1 MKGEGDHTWI
11 ETIFMEHDDFHRYEE
26 QNKKLKRMTSKNSKP
41 EYQDYDEDNS
51 ADNTDI

>member
-26 QNKKLKRMTSKNSKP
+26 QNKKSKRITSKNSKP
-41 EYQDYDEDNS
+41 EYQNYNEDDS
-51 ADNTDI
+51 VDNIDI